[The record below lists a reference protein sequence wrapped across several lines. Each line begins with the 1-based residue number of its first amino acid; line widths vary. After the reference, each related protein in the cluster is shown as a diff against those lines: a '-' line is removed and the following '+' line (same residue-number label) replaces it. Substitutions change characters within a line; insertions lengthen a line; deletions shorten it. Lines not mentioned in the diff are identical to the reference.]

1 MHAAI
6 IARAAAAMAFTL
18 ATAHAQGT
26 GSVFDFSPPSHSVTQ
41 GAQSVT
47 LTVRR
52 TGVATAAV
60 SVDFATHGETALAGS
75 DYKGVN
81 GTLHWA
87 PHDSTPQTI
96 VVLLSSVAPYQGN
109 KTFQVILSNPS
120 VAAAIGNPGVATVT
134 ISGHATQSAD
144 ESPSSTSTQ
153 AGSQSAGT
161 PAAAVDRGGGSSGS
175 SGSGSAGEAKPG
187 GPLAVTNLQLIN
199 QGGPN
204 NASNGGYASL
214 TNYQKI
220 SWSAAVPGA
229 NQVASYN
236 VYRNGV
242 LYANTKALSYTD
254 KAATN
259 SNSPTWVT
267 AATVYGYNVAAVDT
281 QGNVGPQAAQMSV
294 YGYRNGVSNWG
305 KADLSYGGAVVN
317 YASTA
322 GSPQGGP
329 FDIAVLF
336 PGQGGFLPVSDAPQ
350 APTWDLGIGA
360 FNYFVIDVNPGP
372 TTNYQAPVTLRS
384 RLPPGDIYGWAPW
397 PNIWDYGPAPK
408 ANTWATYKI
417 PFTAFNMGIG
427 HFTGSISGTTLTV
440 TAVSSGVVDAGAF
453 VTGPGVPAG
462 TYILAYGQQASI
474 GTFTVAGPGISGST
488 SVPSTQMTYQRTS
501 LYKLGIQPNTGTETM
516 YINNMGFTVN

>member
-1 MHAAI
+1 MDAAI
-6 IARAAAAMAFTL
+6 IVRAAAAMAFALVL

-26 GSVFDFSPPSHSVTQ
+26 ISVFEFSPASQSVVQ

-47 LTVRR
+47 LTVKR
-52 TGVATAAV
+52 TGAATTAV
-60 SVDFATHGETALAGS
+60 SVDFATHAETALAGP

-81 GTLHWA
+81 GTLRWA
-87 PHDSTPQTI
+87 EHDSTSQTI
-96 VVLLSSVAPYQGN
+96 VVLLSSVAQYEGN

-134 ISGHATQSAD
+134 ISGQPAHNAD
-144 ESPSSTSTQ
+144 ESPSSTSAH

-161 PAAAVDRGGGSSGS
+161 PAAAVDRGGGSSG
-175 SGSGSAGEAKPG
+175 AGEAKPG
-187 GPLAVTNLQLIN
+187 GPSAVTNLQLVN

-220 SWSAAVPGA
+220 SWSAASPGA
-229 NQVASYN
+229 NPVASYN

-242 LYANTKALSYTD
+242 LYANTRALSYTD
-254 KAATN
+254 KAASN

-267 AATVYGYNVAAVDT
+267 NATVYSYNVAAVDT

-350 APTWDLGIGA
+350 APTWDLEIGA
-360 FNYFVIDVNPGP
+360 FNFFVIDVNPGP

-384 RLPPGDIYGWAPW
+384 RVPPGDIYGWAPW

-417 PFTAFNMGIG
+417 PLSVFNMGIG

-462 TYILAYGQQASI
+462 TYIVAYGQQASI
-474 GTFTVAGPGISGST
+474 GTFTVAGPGISSST

-501 LYKLGIQPNTGTETM
+501 LYKLGIQPNTGTDTM